1 MFDFSPFQQKL
12 DKILAHTQQEL
23 ATLRTGKANVQ
34 MLDPVRVEAYG
45 SLMAVNEL
53 ANVGTPDANM
63 IVIEPWDK
71 SILENIEK
79 AIQKA
84 SLNLNPIVDG
94 ELIRIVISPLTEER
108 RKELVKQ
115 LHQKAESA
123 KIMMRN
129 ARIDIKN
136 EVDDQEGKSEVSEDD
151 IHRDL
156 EQLDKVMDQYTEK
169 LKALVTQKE
178 TDLLS
183 I

>member
-1 MFDFSPFQQKL
+1 MFDFSIFQQKL
-12 DKILAHTQQEL
+12 DKIMAHTQQEL
-23 ATLRTGKANVQ
+23 AILRTGKAKVK

-53 ANVGTPDANM
+53 ANVSTPDANM

-71 SILENIEK
+71 SILKDIEK

-84 SLNLNPIVDG
+84 GLNLNPIVDG
-94 ELIRIVISPLTEER
+94 ELIRIVIPPLTEESR
-108 RKELVKQ
+108 QELVKQ

-123 KIMMRN
+123 KTMIRN

-136 EVDDQEGKSEVSEDD
+136 EVDDQEGQAGVSEDD

-156 EQLDKVMDQYTEK
+156 GQLDKVMNQYTEK
-169 LKALVTQKE
+169 LKTFIAQKE
-178 TDLLS
+178 KDLLS

>member
-1 MFDFSPFQQKL
+1 MFDFSIFQQKL
-12 DKILAHTQQEL
+12 DKIMTHTQQEL
-23 ATLRTGKANVQ
+23 AILRTGKAKVK

-53 ANVGTPDANM
+53 ANVSTPDANM

-84 SLNLNPIVDG
+84 GLNLNPIVDG
-94 ELIRIVISPLTEER
+94 ELIRIVISPLTEESR
-108 RKELVKQ
+108 QELVKQ
-115 LHQKAESA
+115 LHQKTESA
-123 KIMMRN
+123 KIMIRN

-136 EVDDQEGKSEVSEDD
+136 EVDDQEGEAGVSEDD

-169 LKALVTQKE
+169 LKTFVAQKE
-178 TDLLS
+178 KDLLS